1 MLNALW
7 ASSVPS
13 STISTA
19 IFYKQ
24 TGFFFFPLSLSF
36 FSYTFSSTLFK
47 LATIFKELQIFSQ
60 PRRHLSSE
68 EKDDGEGGEGM
79 SRGGVE
85 GGEDRSFGSER

>member
-1 MLNALW
+1 MRFGLAPYHLLQFQQPFSINR
-7 ASSVPS
+7 
-13 STISTA
+13 
-19 IFYKQ
+19 Q
-24 TGFFFFPLSLSF
+24 GFFFSLSLSF